1 MESVVKKSILR
12 QKIELIRVGINSF
25 NNLERANK
33 LVIKLF

>member
-12 QKIELIRVGINSF
+12 RKVELIRVGINSS

-33 LVIKLF
+33 LMVELF